1 MPRRNFSAGPAA
13 SPSTFASSVR
23 ARPFLFF
30 IDTSATSKPA
40 LLLSLRMCPS
50 RFLATTSSCQRP
62 WFELLRSKWNKKT
75 SVAALR
81 SVKGLDQSS
90 CIFLFASS
98 PFQIAPS
105 SGRIPPP
112 ISGGTM
118 NRSVAIASILFVGI
132 SLAPVGNHVAADEQP
147 LFGYSAESSRTERQW
162 EEKLRAIPS
171 PENLRA
177 YMQKLSARPHHVGSA
192 YDKENAEWIAAK
204 FKEFGLDTHIEQ
216 FDVLFPTPKERVV
229 ELVEGGPKFVAKLQ
243 EPTLSQDPTSN
254 QQSEQL
260 PTYNAYSID
269 GDGTAPLVYVNYGIP
284 EDYEQLERMGI
295 SVKGKIVI
303 ARYYHSWRGIKP
315 KVAAEH
321 GAVGCLIYSDPHED
335 GFVRGE
341 TFPAGAF
348 RPPDGAQ
355 RGSVADMPFY
365 PGDPLTPGV
374 GATKD
379 AKRLKVED
387 APTITKIPVLPIS
400 YADAQPL
407 LAALTGR
414 LAPEGWRGGLAITY
428 HVGPGPAKVHL
439 KVKSNWDI
447 KPVYDVIAKIQGA
460 TFPDEWVI
468 RGNHHDGCV
477 NGAEDPISGQVAI
490 LEEARSLGELVKSGW
505 KPKRTI
511 IYCAWDG
518 EEPGLLGSTE
528 WAEQHYDDLRAH
540 GVAYINSDGNG
551 RGYLGIEGSH
561 TLEKF
566 SNDIAREISDPETKL
581 SAWKRQQLHEIAN
594 AKTTEQREEIR
605 KRADL
610 RIPALGSGSDYT
622 AFLQHDG
629 VASLNIG
636 FGGEDQG
643 GIYHS
648 IYDDFYWYTHFSDTD
663 FVYGRALAQTGG
675 TAMMRLA
682 DADLLPFE
690 FGDFADTVQ
699 TYLKEL
705 KTLSQK
711 MQDDIRERNKEIEE
725 GLFKAVDDPKRPLV
739 PPSVEAVP
747 PHLNFAPM
755 ENAAEALTRS
765 AAEYRKAL
773 EQANA
778 NGGAALASASLA
790 EVNKMLIET
799 ERRLTNAEGLSNR
812 PWFKHQLY
820 APGFYTGYGVKT
832 VPAVRE
838 AIELKKWQQADDAIV
853 VVARVLQDE
862 AALISSAAQK
872 LSGVK

>member
-1 MPRRNFSAGPAA
+1 MNRRVVLASFFFAG
-13 SPSTFASSVR
+13 
-23 ARPFLFF
+23 
-30 IDTSATSKPA
+30 
-40 LLLSLRMCPS
+40 LSL
-50 RFLATTSSCQRP
+50 
-62 WFELLRSKWNKKT
+62 
-75 SVAALR
+75 
-81 SVKGLDQSS
+81 G
-90 CIFLFASS
+90 
-98 PFQIAPS
+98 PFGS
-105 SGRIPPP
+105 
-112 ISGGTM
+112 
-118 NRSVAIASILFVGI
+118 
-132 SLAPVGNHVAADEQP
+132 HVIADEQP
-147 LFGYSAESSRTERQW
+147 LFGYSAESSRAERQW

-171 PENLRA
+171 PDNLRS
-177 YMQKLSARPHHVGSA
+177 YMQRLSARPHHVGSP
-192 YDKENAEWIAAK
+192 YDKDNAEWIAAK
-204 FKEFGLDTHIEQ
+204 FKEFGLDTHIER
-216 FDVLFPTPKERVV
+216 FDVLFPTPKERAV

-243 EPTLSQDPTSN
+243 EPPLPQDPTSS
-254 QQSEQL
+254 QKDEQL

-269 GDGTAPLVYVNYGIP
+269 GDVTAQLVYVNYGIP

-295 SVKGKIVI
+295 SVQGKIVI
-303 ARYYHSWRGIKP
+303 ARYFHSWRGIKP

-321 GAVGCLIYSDPHED
+321 GAVGCLIFSDPHDD

-341 TFPAGAF
+341 TFPAGPF
-348 RPPDGAQ
+348 RPPDGVQ
-355 RGSVADMPFY
+355 RGSVADMPYY

-379 AKRLKVED
+379 AKRLKVEE

-407 LAALTGR
+407 LAALTGSV
-414 LAPEGWRGGLAITY
+414 APEEWRGGLGITY
-428 HVGPGPAKVHL
+428 HVGPGLARVHL

-447 KPVYDVIAKIQGA
+447 KPIYDVIAKIPGS

-468 RGNHHDGCV
+468 RGNHHDGWV

-490 LEEARSLGELVKSGW
+490 IEEARALGELVKSGW

-528 WAEQHYDDLRAH
+528 WAEQHYDELRAH
-540 GVAYINSDGNG
+540 AVAYINSDANG

-581 SAWKRQQLHEIAN
+581 SVWKRQQLHEIAN
-594 AKTTEQREEIR
+594 AKTAEQREEIR

-629 VASLNIG
+629 VAALNIG
-636 FGGEDQG
+636 FGGEDHV

-648 IYDDFYWYTHFSDTD
+648 IYDDFYWFTHFSDTE
-663 FVYGRALAQTGG
+663 FVYERALAQTGG
-675 TAMMRLA
+675 TAIMRLA
-682 DADLLPFE
+682 DADLLPFD

-699 TYLKEL
+699 AYLKEL

-711 MQDDIRERNKEIEE
+711 MQDDIKERNREIEE
-725 GLFKAVDDPKRPLV
+725 GVFKATNDPKRPLV
-739 PPSVEAVP
+739 PPAVEAVP

-755 ENAAEALTRS
+755 ENAVDALNHS
-765 AAEYRKAL
+765 AADYRKAL

-790 EVNKMLIET
+790 EVNKMLIES
-799 ERRLTNAEGLSNR
+799 ERKLTNAEGLPNR

-838 AIELKKWQQADDAIV
+838 AIELKQWKQADDAII

-862 AALISSAAQK
+862 AALISSAAAK
-872 LSGVK
+872 LTAATAR